1 MAKIFIQHLKIIFLS
16 SGARADAAIEPAD
29 PDVGG
34 GECRQEEEEAGQRT
48 WAWGQEETVDISR

>member
-1 MAKIFIQHLKIIFLS
+1 MNCMLA
-16 SGARADAAIEPAD
+16 GPRADEATEPAD

-48 WAWGQEETVDISR
+48 WPGGQEETVDISR